1 MAEVQGSLLY
11 VANHRRDLLCV
22 TEVRRHLLC
31 VTEVRRHLLCVA
43 EVRRHLLYILGQ
55 VSGVLPKLTEVKENL
70 LYDAEVWGCLLC
82 VAEVPGGPHTHGGI
96 NMEWPRGV
104 NCIKDGWRAYI
115 VYITSG
121 RRTVR
126 LGSLHGLYERFL
138 IAN

>member
-11 VANHRRDLLCV
+11 VADHRRDLLCV
-22 TEVRRHLLC
+22 TEVRRH
-31 VTEVRRHLLCVA
+31 
-43 EVRRHLLYILGQ
+43 
-55 VSGVLPKLTEVKENL
+55 L

-126 LGSLHGLYERFL
+126 LGSLLGL
-138 IAN
+138 